1 MKKIIYCIIA
11 VLFIVPCK
19 AQEFNCKAIVNASQ
33 VANVDQKIFKTLE
46 QSLADFFNKRK
57 WTRDN
62 FEPQEKLDCVISLLI
77 NSKIEGLDGGYTAKL
92 SIQYTRPVFNSSFN
106 STMVNYVDNNVAFK
120 YLQFQPLDFA
130 DNNVS
135 GSDALASNLSAT
147 LAFYAYFML
156 GIDYD
161 SFSLKG
167 GTEHF
172 NKALNVV
179 SNAPEGGA
187 ISGWKASEN
196 NRNRFWLIDQ
206 MLNNRFSEMRT
217 VNYNYHI
224 LGMDK
229 MTKEKEA
236 GKASIFECFTKL
248 QKVNNENPSSLIMQF
263 FFNAKNEEIVD
274 FLKSCTPEEKQQY
287 VPIVAQI
294 DVTNSNKYL
303 PILK

>member
-1 MKKIIYCIIA
+1 MII
-11 VLFIVPCK
+11 PCN

-62 FEPQEKLDCVISLLI
+62 FEPQEKLDCVVSLLI
-77 NSKIEGLDGGYTAKL
+77 NSKIEGIEGAYTAKL
-92 SIQYTRPVFNSSFN
+92 SIQYTRPVFNSSYN

-120 YLQFQPLDFA
+120 YIQFQPLDFA

-135 GSDALASNLSAT
+135 GSDALSSNLSAT

-161 SFSLKG
+161 SYALKG

-179 SNAPEGGA
+179 SNAPEGSA

-196 NRNRFWLIDQ
+196 NRNRYWLMDQ

-217 VNYNYHI
+217 VWYNYHL

-236 GKASIFECFTKL
+236 GKSSIFDCFTKL